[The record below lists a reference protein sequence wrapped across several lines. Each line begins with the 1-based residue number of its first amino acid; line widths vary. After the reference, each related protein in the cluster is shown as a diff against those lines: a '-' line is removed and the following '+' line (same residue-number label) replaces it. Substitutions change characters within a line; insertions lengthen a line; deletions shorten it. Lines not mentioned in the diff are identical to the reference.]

1 VATRAS
7 NKIVYAAIVS
17 NVAIALCKYVAA
29 AFTGSSSMLAE
40 AFHSTVDSGNEI
52 LLLVGLKR
60 SGRPPSS
67 LHPFGHGKAL
77 YFYSLL
83 VAVYTPL
90 ESVGDWPF
98 IMASPFFATLN
109 LSLIPLGTM
118 LYWPSLPRLT
128 SIPGGSRI

>member
-1 VATRAS
+1 MATRAS

-60 SGRPPSS
+60 SG
-67 LHPFGHGKAL
+67 
-77 YFYSLL
+77 
-83 VAVYTPL
+83 
-90 ESVGDWPF
+90 GD
-98 IMASPFFATLN
+98 
-109 LSLIPLGTM
+109 
-118 LYWPSLPRLT
+118 
-128 SIPGGSRI
+128 